1 MIPIEK
7 GFIVDKLMKYLKKI
21 FYELTDEFD
30 KVKKLFESL
39 RFEAYTDESLS
50 PKEFA
55 RKRYKRSFKD
65 DIRRSQIDIKPKRNL
80 PYQRRIY

>member
-1 MIPIEK
+1 MEDL
-7 GFIVDKLMKYLKKI
+7 DKIAECLKKI
-21 FYELTDEFD
+21 IQELTDEFD

-39 RFEAYTDESLS
+39 RSEAYTDKSLS

-55 RKRYKRSFKD
+55 RKRYKRNFKS
-65 DIRRSQIDIKPKRNL
+65 DIQHSQVDIKPKRNL

>member
-1 MIPIEK
+1 MER
-7 GFIVDKLMKYLKKI
+7 LNELAEYLKKI
-21 FYELTDEFD
+21 FYGITDEFD

-39 RFEAYTDESLS
+39 RSEAYTDESLS

-55 RKRYKRSFKD
+55 RKRYKRSFKVG
-65 DIRRSQIDIKPKRNL
+65 IRRSQIDIKPKRNL

>member
-1 MIPIEK
+1 MEDL
-7 GFIVDKLMKYLKKI
+7 DKIAECLKKI
-21 FYELTDEFD
+21 IQELTDEFD

-55 RKRYKRSFKD
+55 RKRYKRSFKN
-65 DIRRSQIDIKPKRNL
+65 DIHSSQIDIKPKRNL

>member
-1 MIPIEK
+1 MERLNELAEYI
-7 GFIVDKLMKYLKKI
+7 KKI

-30 KVKKLFESL
+30 KAKKFFKSL
-39 RFEAYTDESLS
+39 RSEAYTDESLS

-55 RKRYKRSFKD
+55 RKRYKRIFKN
-65 DIRRSQIDIKPKRNL
+65 DIHSSQIDIKPKRNL

>member
-1 MIPIEK
+1 MER
-7 GFIVDKLMKYLKKI
+7 LNELAEYLKKI
-21 FYELTDEFD
+21 FYGITDEFD

-39 RFEAYTDESLS
+39 RSEAYTDESLS

-55 RKRYKRSFKD
+55 RKHHKRNFKSN
-65 DIRRSQIDIKPKRNL
+65 IQHSQVDIKPKRNL

>member
-1 MIPIEK
+1 MEDL
-7 GFIVDKLMKYLKKI
+7 DKIAECLKKI
-21 FYELTDEFD
+21 IQELTDEFD

-55 RKRYKRSFKD
+55 RKRYKRIFKN
-65 DIRRSQIDIKPKRNL
+65 DIHSSQIDIKPKRNL

>member
-1 MIPIEK
+1 MER
-7 GFIVDKLMKYLKKI
+7 LNELAEYLKKI
-21 FYELTDEFD
+21 FYGITDEFD

-55 RKRYKRSFKD
+55 RKRYKRNFKSNIQHSKV
-65 DIRRSQIDIKPKRNL
+65 DIRPKRNL